1 MNNALSTAHRQ
12 ELITTLVLCQIVSQ
26 PNTLEAWLV
35 DIQQLGCLRQQAICT
50 DSVKQSNNYLTVK
63 RGNKRLQ
70 ICQNST
76 EATMPVAGLQVRQRA
91 AWQVDQ
97 GIG

>member
-26 PNTLEAWLV
+26 PDTLEAWLV
-35 DIQQLGCLRQQAICT
+35 DVQQLGCLRQQAMCT
-50 DSVKQSNNYLTVK
+50 DSVKQCNNYLTVK
-63 RGNKRLQ
+63 RGKWLQ
-70 ICQNST
+70 ICHNST
-76 EATMPVAGLQVRQRA
+76 QATMPVAGLQVRQRA